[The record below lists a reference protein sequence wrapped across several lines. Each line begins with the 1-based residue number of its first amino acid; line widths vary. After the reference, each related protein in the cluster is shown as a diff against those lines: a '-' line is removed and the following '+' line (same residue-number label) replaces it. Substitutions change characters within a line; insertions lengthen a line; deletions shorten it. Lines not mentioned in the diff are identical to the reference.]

1 VNFSRD
7 GQWVTYVTYPEG
19 NLWRC
24 RIDGREKLQ
33 LTSTE
38 LSIGAAQW
46 SPDGHQIAIDASD
59 AGSTEQL
66 YVVSA
71 DGGAMRRLKVGQYN
85 AINVS
90 WAADGT
96 ALAFNDAFEPGQS
109 TVRTVDLKTL
119 NVTDLPD
126 SKGLMSPARSP
137 DGQYLVA
144 TTVAG
149 DKLRLFNSGTQTWS
163 DLTTNSIGSFR
174 WSADSKFVYFD
185 NGFSAEQAVY
195 RVRLADQ
202 KVEEVASLKDFR
214 RVVTPWTTWFGVT
227 PDGSLLLMRDAGSQE
242 VYALDLE
249 VP

>member
-1 VNFSRD
+1 MGGFSYWARTND
-7 GQWVTYVTYPEG
+7 
-19 NLWRC
+19 R
-24 RIDGREKLQ
+24 RITQGRGRK
-33 LTSTE
+33 
-38 LSIGAAQW
+38 
-46 SPDGHQIAIDASD
+46 
-59 AGSTEQL
+59 
-66 YVVSA
+66 A
-71 DGGAMRRLKVGQYN
+71 DPRSRRLHISARLRCTYR
-85 AINVS
+85 
-90 WAADGT
+90 
-96 ALAFNDAFEPGQS
+96 FP
-109 TVRTVDLKTL
+109 VDLKTL

-126 SKGLMSPARSP
+126 SWGLMSPARSP

-163 DLTTNSIGSFR
+163 ELTTNSIGSFR

-185 NGFSAEQAVY
+185 NGFSAERAVY